1 MKKIKLKKI
10 KDKIIFA
17 NTVSLV
23 FISFI
28 IILGMT
34 IFLIHTAVEAETK
47 EMDKLIFTV
56 IQKLNNVPTDTLKE
70 TYQHFDYADKEYI
83 SLAVEKNGR
92 LIYLT
97 NDENNFDFK
106 KFEVNK
112 LETKWDRFIYKRIY
126 TVNNVK
132 YYAIRNFEFMEA
144 HEILYVML
152 VIFILI
158 TISIIIISKI
168 VAEYVLNPLSNIIFQ
183 SKEINDHNI
192 DAQLTK
198 TRDDEIGE
206 LIDVLNETFK
216 KKEEIIKTQKTFTSD
231 VSHELKTPLAIMKGY
246 LDILKWGKEDE
257 KLLNEAIENMDLE
270 IKNIERIINTLFL
283 SSNLEKITIKKEI
296 INVKQLFEKIKKDYE
311 LLNIE
316 RKIIITAD
324 KKINI
329 FADKN
334 LISEVL
340 RGLIDN
346 SIKYSIGN
354 IELIAKES
362 EMAEIIVRNYGEGI
376 PKEEKKKLFNRNF
389 QGKNAKKGAGLGLS
403 IMKDIILLN
412 DGEIYI
418 ENRSDGVDVKIQFEK
433 IDFKNK

>member
-152 VIFILI
+152 VMFILI

-362 EMAEIIVRNYGEGI
+362 EMTKIIVRNYGEGI
-376 PKEEKKKLFNRNF
+376 PEEEKKKLFNRNF

-418 ENRSDGVDVKIQFEK
+418 ENRSDGVDVKMQFKK

>member
-17 NTVSLV
+17 ITVSLV

-70 TYQHFDYADKEYI
+70 TYKHFDYADKEYI

-97 NDENNFDFK
+97 NDENNFDLK

-112 LETKWDRFIYKRIY
+112 LETKWDRFVYKRIY

-152 VIFILI
+152 VMFILI

-362 EMAEIIVRNYGEGI
+362 EMAKIIVRNYGEGI
-376 PKEEKKKLFNRNF
+376 PEEEKKKLFNRNF

-412 DGEIYI
+412 DGEIYL
-418 ENRSDGVDVKIQFEK
+418 ENRKDGLDIKMLFKK
-433 IDFKNK
+433 IDYENE

>member
-1 MKKIKLKKI
+1 
-10 KDKIIFA
+10 
-17 NTVSLV
+17 
-23 FISFI
+23 
-28 IILGMT
+28 
-34 IFLIHTAVEAETK
+34 
-47 EMDKLIFTV
+47 
-56 IQKLNNVPTDTLKE
+56 
-70 TYQHFDYADKEYI
+70 
-83 SLAVEKNGR
+83 
-92 LIYLT
+92 
-97 NDENNFDFK
+97 
-106 KFEVNK
+106 
-112 LETKWDRFIYKRIY
+112 
-126 TVNNVK
+126 
-132 YYAIRNFEFMEA
+132 
-144 HEILYVML
+144 
-152 VIFILI
+152 
-158 TISIIIISKI
+158 
-168 VAEYVLNPLSNIIFQ
+168 
-183 SKEINDHNI
+183 
-192 DAQLTK
+192 
-198 TRDDEIGE
+198 
-206 LIDVLNETFK
+206 
-216 KKEEIIKTQKTFTSD
+216 
-231 VSHELKTPLAIMKGY
+231 MKGY

-296 INVKQLFEKIKKDYE
+296 INAKQLFEKIKKDYE

-362 EMAEIIVRNYGEGI
+362 EMAKIIVRNYGEGI
-376 PKEEKKKLFNRNF
+376 PEEEKKKLFNRNF